1 MEFHGANS
9 DFVSSLGLS
18 HEDNIHKMR
27 ILTFMSM
34 SVGDSKVIPFTEIQL
49 HLQLAPEDVESKEQ
63 RKVVDFVKI
72 AEGGGYISV
81 VF

>member
-1 MEFHGANS
+1 MIMQYLDIIFQNYLEFHGANS

-34 SVGDSKVIPFTEIQL
+34 STGDSKVIPFTEIQL
-49 HLQLAPEDVESKEQ
+49 HLQLAPEDVESKN
-63 RKVVDFVKI
+63 DGF
-72 AEGGGYISV
+72 
-81 VF
+81 